1 MTVRTRISFSHLLV
15 GIALAGVVSATAHAD
30 DIDEIQRRDLALIKT
45 QLAQI
50 DVIVDRIDARQQ
62 KADPNT
68 VRVYFDIP
76 YLRRDLRTITS
87 GIDAYLMPD
96 RSLPRH
102 PQPMKGDYLDDRG
115 R

>member
-1 MTVRTRISFSHLLV
+1 MTMYARIPFLFA
-15 GIALAGVVSATAHAD
+15 GIALASTLSTAAHAD
-30 DIDEIQRRDLALIKT
+30 DIDEIQRRDLALIKS

-50 DVIVDRIDARQQ
+50 DVIVDRLEARQQ

-68 VRVYFDIP
+68 VRLYFDIP
-76 YLRRDLRTITS
+76 YLRRDLRSITS
-87 GIDAYLMPD
+87 GIDAYLTPD

-115 R
+115 Q